1 MIRFERDFRFRV
13 FLVLTAFP
21 LSASAS
27 IKLTPQDVADL
38 ALSKSRRAKVEEY
51 TAQKSYLTLQNAL
64 GTYDL
69 KFSFTPSYEM
79 NEAENLQLM
88 GNLRERTQTLRSAI
102 SKQFST
108 GTNLALEFTNMQQS
122 AVMRPNSPGSPN
134 ITLNSAQVSLR
145 QSIWQNAFGYAD
157 RLGEEIGRG
166 TVEAALETRDQN
178 LQTVLLDALRLY
190 WSTYVAERQ
199 LKDNIAAREKYQLLI
214 QNVRRKAG
222 FNLQAPGELPRLQA
236 ELQGV
241 EQKIKRS
248 SATYL
253 NSLQELLT
261 ALQLETNEPVEIAA
275 PMEIPPV
282 PKLAAK
288 SIDGLRSI
296 RIAEKNLENAR
307 KTLLQ
312 TKSRN
317 HPTLDLVLKA
327 KATGVDDDSG
337 ASLAEMQ
344 AATKPYYYIGL
355 HFETPFWGSEK
366 KRGEIANAEVNLRLA
381 EVEFQMKKEEA
392 RNKLAASERDVA
404 SLYAI
409 AKSAVETVEYRER
422 VVRDLDRAYNQG
434 RQSLVELIRAY
445 NELFAAQQ
453 ERADAIGKYHIAL
466 NELAAARDE
475 LVVTTQPQ
483 KER

>member
-1 MIRFERDFRFRV
+1 MIRFLIGFFV
-13 FLVLTAFP
+13 GFP
-21 LSASAS
+21 FVASAA
-27 IKLTPQDVADL
+27 IKLTPQDVADRV
-38 ALSKSRRAKVEEY
+38 LSKSRQAKVEEL
-51 TAQKSYLTLQNAL
+51 TAQKSYITLQNSL

-88 GNLRERTQTLRSAI
+88 GNLRERTQTILASI
-102 SKQFST
+102 SKQFRT
-108 GTNLALEFTNMQQS
+108 GTNLAFEFTNIQQS
-122 AVMRPNSPGSPN
+122 AVLRPNSPGMPN
-134 ITLNSAQVSLR
+134 ITLNSAQVTLR

-157 RLGEEIGRG
+157 RLAEEIGRG
-166 TVEAALETRDQN
+166 TVEAAIETRDQK
-178 LQTVLLDALRLY
+178 LQTVLLEALKLY
-190 WSTYVAERQ
+190 WNTYVAERQ
-199 LKDNIAAREKYQLLI
+199 LKDNIAAREKYELLI

-241 EQKIKRS
+241 EQKVKRA
-248 SATYL
+248 SANYL

-261 ALQLETNEPVEIAA
+261 FLQLETSEPVEIAA
-275 PMEIPPV
+275 PMEIPPI
-282 PKLAAK
+282 PKLAEK
-288 SIDGLRSI
+288 NIDSLRAV

-312 TKSRN
+312 TKNRN
-317 HPTLDLVLKA
+317 HPKLDLVLKA
-327 KATGVDDDSG
+327 KATGVDNEAGTSF
-337 ASLAEMQ
+337 AEMQ

-355 HFETPFWGSEK
+355 QFETPFWGSER
-366 KRGEIANAEVNLRLA
+366 KRGEIANAEVGLQLA
-381 EVEFQMKKEEA
+381 EVEYLMKKEEA
-392 RNKLAASERDVA
+392 RNKLAAKEREVA
-404 SLYAI
+404 SLHAI
-409 AKSAVETVEYRER
+409 AKAAVETVQYRER

-475 LVVTTQPQ
+475 LVATIQSR